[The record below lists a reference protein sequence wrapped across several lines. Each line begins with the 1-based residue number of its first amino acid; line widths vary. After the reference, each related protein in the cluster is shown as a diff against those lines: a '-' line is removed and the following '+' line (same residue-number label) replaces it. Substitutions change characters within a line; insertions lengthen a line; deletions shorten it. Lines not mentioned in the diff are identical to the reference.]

1 MKPEHEPKKCHRSL
15 KLPFNFLM
23 SEPSASSPQSLYDLL
38 GGEPN
43 ATNKIRE
50 IVEAFY
56 DVMDSD
62 EKAKT
67 IRLMHPEDLT
77 SSREKL
83 FMFLCG
89 WTGGP
94 QLYIER
100 YGHPFLRRRHLP
112 FKIGEEERDQW
123 IYCMTKGMLNLKMD
137 EEKIKALL
145 NALYP
150 IADFMRNQ

>member
-1 MKPEHEPKKCHRSL
+1 
-15 KLPFNFLM
+15 M
-23 SEPSASSPQSLYDLL
+23 SQPSASTPQSLFDLL
-38 GGEPN
+38 GGEPHG
-43 ATNKIRE
+43 TNKIRA

-67 IRLMHPEDLT
+67 IRQMHPEDLT

-83 FMFLCG
+83 FMFLSG

-94 QLYIER
+94 QLYIKR

-123 IYCMTKGMLNLKMD
+123 IYCMTKGLLNLKME

>member
-1 MKPEHEPKKCHRSL
+1 
-15 KLPFNFLM
+15 M
-23 SEPSASSPQSLYDLL
+23 SQPSASSPQSLYDLL
-38 GGEPN
+38 GGEPE
-43 ATNKIRE
+43 ATHKIRE

-56 DVMDSD
+56 DVMESD

-83 FMFLCG
+83 FMFLTG

-94 QLYIER
+94 QLYTDR

-123 IYCMTKGMLNLKMD
+123 IYCMTKGMLHLKI
-137 EEKIKALL
+137 EEKKIKALL

>member
-1 MKPEHEPKKCHRSL
+1 
-15 KLPFNFLM
+15 M
-23 SEPSASSPQSLYDLL
+23 SQPTASIPQSLFDLL
-38 GGEPN
+38 GGEPE
-43 ATNKIRE
+43 ATYQIRA

-62 EKAKT
+62 EKAKP
-67 IRLMHPEDLT
+67 IRQMHPEDLT

-83 FMFLCG
+83 FMFLSG

-123 IYCMTKGMLNLKMD
+123 IYCMTKGLLNLKME

>member
-1 MKPEHEPKKCHRSL
+1 
-15 KLPFNFLM
+15 M
-23 SEPSASSPQSLYDLL
+23 SQPLASTPQSLYDLL
-38 GGEPN
+38 GGEPE
-43 ATNKIRE
+43 ATHQIRE

-83 FMFLCG
+83 FMFLTG

-94 QLYIER
+94 QLYTDR

-137 EEKIKALL
+137 EIKIKALL

-150 IADFMRNQ
+150 IADFMQNQ

>member
-1 MKPEHEPKKCHRSL
+1 
-15 KLPFNFLM
+15 M
-23 SEPSASSPQSLYDLL
+23 SQPSAPTPQSLYDVL
-38 GGEPN
+38 GGEPE
-43 ATNKIRE
+43 ATNQIRY

-62 EKAKT
+62 EKAKP
-67 IRLMHPEDLT
+67 IRQMHPEDLT

-83 FMFLCG
+83 FMFLTG

-94 QLYIER
+94 QLYTDR
-100 YGHPFLRRRHLP
+100 YGHPFLRRRHLT

-123 IYCMTKGMLNLKMD
+123 IYCMTKGLLNLKME

-150 IADFMRNQ
+150 ITDFMRNQ

>member
-1 MKPEHEPKKCHRSL
+1 
-15 KLPFNFLM
+15 M
-23 SEPSASSPQSLYDLL
+23 SENSAPNPQSLFDLL
-38 GGEPN
+38 GGEPD
-43 ATNKIRE
+43 ATNQIRA

-56 DVMDSD
+56 DVMDTD
-62 EKAKT
+62 EKAKK
-67 IRLMHPEDLT
+67 IRQMHPEDLT

-83 FMFLCG
+83 FMFLSG

-94 QLYIER
+94 QLYTER

-112 FKIGEEERDQW
+112 FKIGEEDRDQW
-123 IYCMTKGMLNLKMD
+123 IYCMTKGMHNLKME

-150 IADFMRNQ
+150 IADFMRNN

>member
-1 MKPEHEPKKCHRSL
+1 
-15 KLPFNFLM
+15 M
-23 SEPSASSPQSLYDLL
+23 SETSAPIPQSLYDLL
-38 GGEPN
+38 GGEPE
-43 ATNKIRE
+43 ATHKIRE
-50 IVEAFY
+50 IVDAFY
-56 DVMDSD
+56 DVMERD

-67 IRLMHPEDLT
+67 IRQMHPEDLT

-83 FMFLCG
+83 FMFLTG

-123 IYCMTKGMLNLKMD
+123 IYCMTKGMLNLRMD
-137 EEKIKALL
+137 EIKIKALL

>member
-1 MKPEHEPKKCHRSL
+1 
-15 KLPFNFLM
+15 M
-23 SEPSASSPQSLYDLL
+23 SQPLASSPQSLFDLL
-38 GGEPN
+38 GGEPEAKN
-43 ATNKIRE
+43 QIRA

-56 DVMDSD
+56 DVMNQD
-62 EKAKT
+62 EKAKP
-67 IRLMHPEDLT
+67 IRQMHPDDLT

-83 FMFLCG
+83 FMFLSG

-123 IYCMTKGMLNLKMD
+123 IYCMTKGMLNLKME

>member
-1 MKPEHEPKKCHRSL
+1 
-15 KLPFNFLM
+15 M
-23 SEPSASSPQSLYDLL
+23 SQPSASTPQSLYDLL
-38 GGEPN
+38 GGEPEAKN
-43 ATNKIRE
+43 QIRE

-56 DVMDSD
+56 DVMESD

-83 FMFLCG
+83 FMFLTG

-123 IYCMTKGMLNLKMD
+123 IYCMTKGMLNLKMED
-137 EEKIKALL
+137 QKIKALL

-150 IADFMRNQ
+150 ITDFMRNQ

>member
-1 MKPEHEPKKCHRSL
+1 
-15 KLPFNFLM
+15 M
-23 SEPSASSPQSLYDLL
+23 SESSASTPQSLYDLL
-38 GGEPN
+38 GGEPE
-43 ATNKIRE
+43 ATNQIRE

-94 QLYIER
+94 QLYKER

-150 IADFMRNQ
+150 ITDFMRNQ

>member
-1 MKPEHEPKKCHRSL
+1 
-15 KLPFNFLM
+15 M
-23 SEPSASSPQSLYDLL
+23 SQPLASTPQTLYDLL
-38 GGEPN
+38 GGEPE
-43 ATNKIRE
+43 ATDKIRE

-77 SSREKL
+77 SSRKKL
-83 FMFLCG
+83 FMFLTG

-94 QLYIER
+94 QLYTDR

-123 IYCMTKGMLNLKMD
+123 IYCMTKGLLNLKMD
-137 EEKIKALL
+137 EIKIKALL

>member
-1 MKPEHEPKKCHRSL
+1 
-15 KLPFNFLM
+15 M
-23 SEPSASSPQSLYDLL
+23 SQPSAPSAQSLFDLL
-38 GGEPN
+38 GGEPE
-43 ATNKIRE
+43 ATKQIRE

-62 EKAKT
+62 DKAKT
-67 IRLMHPEDLT
+67 IRHMHPEDLT

-83 FMFLCG
+83 FMFLSG

-94 QLYIER
+94 QLYSER

-112 FKIGEEERDQW
+112 FKIGVDERDQW
-123 IYCMTKGMLNLKMD
+123 IYCMTKGLLNLKME

>member
-1 MKPEHEPKKCHRSL
+1 
-15 KLPFNFLM
+15 M
-23 SEPSASSPQSLYDLL
+23 SQPSASTPQSLFDLL
-38 GGEPN
+38 GGEPE
-43 ATNKIRE
+43 ATNQIRA

-56 DVMDSD
+56 DVMDKD

-67 IRLMHPEDLT
+67 IRQMHPEDLT
-77 SSREKL
+77 SSREIL
-83 FMFLCG
+83 FMCLSG

-94 QLYIER
+94 QLYIKR

-123 IYCMTKGMLNLKMD
+123 IYCMTKGLLNLKME

>member
-1 MKPEHEPKKCHRSL
+1 
-15 KLPFNFLM
+15 M
-23 SEPSASSPQSLYDLL
+23 SQPSAPTPQTLYDLL
-38 GGEPN
+38 GGEQE
-43 ATNKIRE
+43 ATHKIRE

-77 SSREKL
+77 PSREKL
-83 FMFLCG
+83 FMFLTG

-94 QLYIER
+94 QLYTER

-112 FKIGEEERDQW
+112 FKIGEDERDQW
-123 IYCMTKGMLNLKMD
+123 IYCMTKGMLNLKME

>member
-1 MKPEHEPKKCHRSL
+1 
-15 KLPFNFLM
+15 M
-23 SEPSASSPQSLYDLL
+23 SENPAPNPQSLFDLL
-38 GGEPN
+38 GGEPD
-43 ATNKIRE
+43 ATNQIRA

-56 DVMDSD
+56 DVMDTD
-62 EKAKT
+62 EKAKK
-67 IRLMHPEDLT
+67 IRQMHPEDLT

-83 FMFLCG
+83 FMFLSG

-94 QLYIER
+94 QLYTER
-100 YGHPFLRRRHLP
+100 YRHPFLRRRHLP
-112 FKIGEEERDQW
+112 FKIGEEDRDQW
-123 IYCMTKGMLNLKMD
+123 IYCMTKGMHNLKME

>member
-1 MKPEHEPKKCHRSL
+1 
-15 KLPFNFLM
+15 M
-23 SEPSASSPQSLYDLL
+23 SQPLASTPQSLYNLL
-38 GGEPN
+38 GGEPE
-43 ATNKIRE
+43 ATHKIRE

-83 FMFLCG
+83 FMFLTG

-94 QLYIER
+94 QLYTDR
-100 YGHPFLRRRHLP
+100 YGHPFLRRRHLL

-123 IYCMTKGMLNLKMD
+123 IYCMTKGMLNLKM
-137 EEKIKALL
+137 EEVKIKALL

>member
-1 MKPEHEPKKCHRSL
+1 
-15 KLPFNFLM
+15 M
-23 SEPSASSPQSLYDLL
+23 SQPTASTPQSLYDLL
-38 GGEPN
+38 GGEPE
-43 ATNKIRE
+43 ATNQIRE

-83 FMFLCG
+83 FMFLTG

-94 QLYIER
+94 QLYTDR

-137 EEKIKALL
+137 EIKIKALL

>member
-1 MKPEHEPKKCHRSL
+1 
-15 KLPFNFLM
+15 M
-23 SEPSASSPQSLYDLL
+23 SQPSASTPQSLYDLL
-38 GGEPN
+38 GGEPK
-43 ATNKIRE
+43 ATNQIRE

-67 IRLMHPEDLT
+67 IRQMHPEDLT

-83 FMFLCG
+83 FMFLTG

-94 QLYIER
+94 QFYIER

-123 IYCMTKGMLNLKMD
+123 IYCMTKGMLNLKMED
-137 EEKIKALL
+137 QKIKALL

>member
-1 MKPEHEPKKCHRSL
+1 
-15 KLPFNFLM
+15 M
-23 SEPSASSPQSLYDLL
+23 SEAEASTPQSLYDLL

-43 ATNKIRE
+43 ATNQIRE

-56 DVMDSD
+56 DVMEKD

-67 IRLMHPEDLT
+67 IRLMHREDLT

-123 IYCMTKGMLNLKMD
+123 IYCMTKGMLNLKM
-137 EEKIKALL
+137 EEAKIKAFL

>member
-1 MKPEHEPKKCHRSL
+1 
-15 KLPFNFLM
+15 M
-23 SEPSASSPQSLYDLL
+23 SQPSASIPQSLYDLL
-38 GGEPN
+38 GGEPE
-43 ATNKIRE
+43 ATHQIRE

-77 SSREKL
+77 PSREKL
-83 FMFLCG
+83 FMFLTG

-94 QLYIER
+94 QLYTER

-123 IYCMTKGMLNLKMD
+123 IYCMTKGLLNLNME

>member
-1 MKPEHEPKKCHRSL
+1 
-15 KLPFNFLM
+15 M
-23 SEPSASSPQSLYDLL
+23 SQPSASTPQSLFDLL
-38 GGEPN
+38 GSEPE
-43 ATNKIRE
+43 ATNQIRN

-67 IRLMHPEDLT
+67 IRQMHPEDLT

-83 FMFLCG
+83 FMFLTG

-112 FKIGEEERDQW
+112 FKIGVDERDQW
-123 IYCMTKGMLNLKMD
+123 IYCMTKGLLNLKMED
-137 EEKIKALL
+137 KKIKALL

>member
-1 MKPEHEPKKCHRSL
+1 
-15 KLPFNFLM
+15 M
-23 SEPSASSPQSLYDLL
+23 SETSAPTPQSLYDLL
-38 GGEPN
+38 GGEPE
-43 ATNKIRE
+43 ATNQIRA

-67 IRLMHPEDLT
+67 IRLMHPKDLT

-83 FMFLCG
+83 FMFLTG

-94 QLYIER
+94 QLYTDR

-123 IYCMTKGMLNLKMD
+123 IYCMTKGLLNLKME

>member
-1 MKPEHEPKKCHRSL
+1 
-15 KLPFNFLM
+15 M
-23 SEPSASSPQSLYDLL
+23 SQPSASSPQSLYDLL
-38 GGEPN
+38 GGEPE
-43 ATNKIRE
+43 AAHKIRE

-56 DVMDSD
+56 DVMESD

-67 IRLMHPEDLT
+67 IRQMHPEDLT

-83 FMFLCG
+83 FMFLTG

-112 FKIGEEERDQW
+112 IKIGEEERDQW

-137 EEKIKALL
+137 EKKIKALL

>member
-1 MKPEHEPKKCHRSL
+1 
-15 KLPFNFLM
+15 M
-23 SEPSASSPQSLYDLL
+23 SETSASNPQSLYDLL
-38 GGEPN
+38 GGEPE
-43 ATNKIRE
+43 ASHKIHE

-67 IRLMHPEDLT
+67 IRQMHPEDLT

-83 FMFLCG
+83 FMFLTG

-94 QLYIER
+94 QLYTDR

-123 IYCMTKGMLNLKMD
+123 IYCMTKGMLNLKME
-137 EEKIKALL
+137 EEKIRALL

>member
-1 MKPEHEPKKCHRSL
+1 
-15 KLPFNFLM
+15 M
-23 SEPSASSPQSLYDLL
+23 SQPLASNPQSLFDLL
-38 GGEPN
+38 GGEPE
-43 ATNKIRE
+43 ATNQIRA

-67 IRLMHPEDLT
+67 IRQMHPEDLT

-83 FMFLCG
+83 FMFLSG
-89 WTGGP
+89 WMGGP

-112 FKIGEEERDQW
+112 FKIGEDERDQW
-123 IYCMTKGMLNLKMD
+123 IYCMTKGMLNLKME

>member
-1 MKPEHEPKKCHRSL
+1 MTQ
-15 KLPFNFLM
+15 
-23 SEPSASSPQSLYDLL
+23 PSASTPQSLFDLL
-38 GGEPN
+38 GGEPE
-43 ATNKIRE
+43 ATNQIRK

-67 IRLMHPEDLT
+67 IRQMHPEDLT

-83 FMFLCG
+83 FMFLSG
-89 WTGGP
+89 WMGGP
-94 QLYIER
+94 QLYTER

-123 IYCMTKGMLNLKMD
+123 IYCMTKGMLNLKME

>member
-1 MKPEHEPKKCHRSL
+1 
-15 KLPFNFLM
+15 M
-23 SEPSASSPQSLYDLL
+23 SQPSASTTQSLYDLL
-38 GGEPN
+38 GGEPE
-43 ATNKIRE
+43 ATHKIRE

-62 EKAKT
+62 EKAET

-83 FMFLCG
+83 FMFLTG

-94 QLYIER
+94 QLYTDR

-123 IYCMTKGMLNLKMD
+123 IYCMTKGMLNLKME

>member
-1 MKPEHEPKKCHRSL
+1 
-15 KLPFNFLM
+15 M
-23 SEPSASSPQSLYDLL
+23 SQPLASTPQSLFDLL
-38 GGEPN
+38 GGEPE
-43 ATNKIRE
+43 ATNQIRA

-56 DVMDSD
+56 DVMDTD

-77 SSREKL
+77 SSSEKL
-83 FMFLCG
+83 FMFLTG

-94 QLYIER
+94 QLYTDR
-100 YGHPFLRRRHLP
+100 YGHPFLRRRHLT

-123 IYCMTKGMLNLKMD
+123 IYCMAKGMLNLKME

>member
-1 MKPEHEPKKCHRSL
+1 
-15 KLPFNFLM
+15 M
-23 SEPSASSPQSLYDLL
+23 SQPTASTPQTLYDLL
-38 GGEPN
+38 GGEPE
-43 ATNKIRE
+43 ATNQIRA

-83 FMFLCG
+83 FMFLTG

-94 QLYIER
+94 QLYTDR

-123 IYCMTKGMLNLKMD
+123 IYCMTKGMLNLKME

>member
-1 MKPEHEPKKCHRSL
+1 
-15 KLPFNFLM
+15 M
-23 SEPSASSPQSLYDLL
+23 SQPSASTPQSLYDLL
-38 GGEPN
+38 GGEPE
-43 ATNKIRE
+43 ATNQIRE

-56 DVMDSD
+56 DVMEAD

-67 IRLMHPEDLT
+67 IRQMHPADLT

-83 FMFLCG
+83 FMFLTG

-123 IYCMTKGMLNLKMD
+123 IYCMTKGMLNLKMED
-137 EEKIKALL
+137 QKIKALL

>member
-1 MKPEHEPKKCHRSL
+1 
-15 KLPFNFLM
+15 M
-23 SEPSASSPQSLYDLL
+23 SEPSASTPQSLYDLF
-38 GGEPN
+38 GGEPE
-43 ATNKIRE
+43 ATHKIRE

-56 DVMDSD
+56 DVMESD

-83 FMFLCG
+83 FMFLTG

-94 QLYIER
+94 QLYTDR

-137 EEKIKALL
+137 EIKIKALL

>member
-1 MKPEHEPKKCHRSL
+1 
-15 KLPFNFLM
+15 M
-23 SEPSASSPQSLYDLL
+23 SQPSASNPQSLYDLL
-38 GGEPN
+38 GGEPE
-43 ATNKIRE
+43 ATNQIRA

-67 IRLMHPEDLT
+67 IRQMHPEDLT

-83 FMFLCG
+83 FMFLTG

-123 IYCMTKGMLNLKMD
+123 IYCMTKGMLNLKMED
-137 EEKIKALL
+137 QKIKALL

>member
-1 MKPEHEPKKCHRSL
+1 
-15 KLPFNFLM
+15 M
-23 SEPSASSPQSLYDLL
+23 SQPSASSPQSLYDLL
-38 GGEPN
+38 GGEPE
-43 ATNKIRE
+43 ATHKIRE

-83 FMFLCG
+83 FMFLTG

-94 QLYIER
+94 QLYTDR

-123 IYCMTKGMLNLKMD
+123 IYCMTKGMLNLKME

>member
-1 MKPEHEPKKCHRSL
+1 
-15 KLPFNFLM
+15 M
-23 SEPSASSPQSLYDLL
+23 SQPSASTPQSLFDLL
-38 GGEPN
+38 GGEPE
-43 ATNKIRE
+43 ATNQITA

-62 EKAKT
+62 EKAKA

-83 FMFLCG
+83 FMFLTG

-94 QLYIER
+94 QLYTER

-112 FKIGEEERDQW
+112 FKIGEDERDQW
-123 IYCMTKGMLNLKMD
+123 IYCMTKGMLNLKME

>member
-1 MKPEHEPKKCHRSL
+1 
-15 KLPFNFLM
+15 M
-23 SEPSASSPQSLYDLL
+23 SDATTSTPPSLYDLL
-38 GGEPN
+38 GGEPH
-43 ATNKIRE
+43 ATKQIRE

-67 IRLMHPEDLT
+67 IRLIYPEDLT

-83 FMFLCG
+83 FMFLVS

-94 QLYIER
+94 QLYIGR

-123 IYCMTKGMLNLKMD
+123 MYCMTKGMLNLKM
-137 EEKIKALL
+137 EEKKIKALL